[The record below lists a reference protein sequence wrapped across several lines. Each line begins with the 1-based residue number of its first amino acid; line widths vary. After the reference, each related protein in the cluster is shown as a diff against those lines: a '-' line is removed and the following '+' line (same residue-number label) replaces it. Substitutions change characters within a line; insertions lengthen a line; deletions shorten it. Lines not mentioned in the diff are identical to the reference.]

1 MFLGFYSNRNIKTQH
16 MLSKTTEVFL
26 LIVTCYSE
34 CVCVHVRACT
44 CASVHTGNLSASEL
58 LGCFSK

>member
-34 CVCVHVRACT
+34 CVCVHVRAC
-44 CASVHTGNLSASEL
+44 ASVHTGNLSASEL
-58 LGCFSK
+58 LGGFSK